1 MTRPAGPLLLGID
14 AVVVRVPDLDR
25 GLAFYRDSLGHEVM
39 WRSERMVGLRLGGDG
54 TELVL
59 SLDIGPETDLLVG
72 SVDEA
77 VRAFVGAGGSLV
89 APPTDIPVGRVAV
102 VRDAFGNKLTVV
114 DLSKGRYQTDESG
127 RVVE

>member
-1 MTRPAGPLLLGID
+1 MTRPAGPLLLGVD

-25 GLAFYRDSLGHEVM
+25 GLALYRDAFGHEVI

-102 VRDAFGNKLTVV
+102 VRDAFGNELTVV